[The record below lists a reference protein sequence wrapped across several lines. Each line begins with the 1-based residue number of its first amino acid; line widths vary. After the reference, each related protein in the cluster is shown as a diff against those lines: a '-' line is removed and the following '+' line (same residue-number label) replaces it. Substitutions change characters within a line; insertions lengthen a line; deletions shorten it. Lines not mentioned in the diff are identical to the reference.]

1 MTNPAPIRCSRP
13 SEEGYILIAAIF
25 LLALFTI
32 ALAVALPKIS
42 KEIQRDRELETMHR
56 GKQYARAVKLYYKKF
71 GAYPPNVDALVKPTN
86 NIRFL
91 RKKYV
96 DPTTRKEDWKP
107 VRFGQNKAPTVMG
120 FFGQAIGGVGG
131 CPPNPLGTTTSQNG
145 LSSAGIGGSPNT
157 STIGGTPGT
166 STGSSS
172 NCGPTGLDTS
182 SDTSTSASGTPPTDP
197 NAANANTTTG
207 STTSSTTGSA
217 TGPTFG
223 GAGIIGFSP
232 NSPKQSIL
240 VYKKKNHYNEWEF
253 VYDPIAEQMMQ
264 QGGNTGTIGNPAS
277 STTTPI
283 GGGSGIGS
291 GSGSGSGIG
300 SGSGSGSGSGGSTSG
315 TNPGGTSSTTPS
327 TPQSPSTP
335 Q

>member
-1 MTNPAPIRCSRP
+1 V
-13 SEEGYILIAAIF
+13 AIF
-25 LLALFTI
+25 MLALFTI
-32 ALAVALPKIS
+32 ALAVALPKMA

-86 NIRFL
+86 KIRFL

-96 DPTTRKEDWKP
+96 DPTTGKEDWKP

-131 CPPNPLGTTTSQNG
+131 CPPNPLGGNTSQG
-145 LSSAGIGGSPNT
+145 TLSSGGIGGSSNS

-172 NCGPTGLDTS
+172 NCATTGLNTS
-182 SDTSTSASGTPPTDP
+182 SDTSSSASGTPPADP
-197 NAANANTTTG
+197 NAANATTTTG
-207 STTSSTTGSA
+207 STTGSTTGTT
-217 TGPTFG
+217 TGSTTGLSGQTIG

-253 VYDPIAEQMMQ
+253 VYDPIAEQMLQ
-264 QGGNTGTIGNPAS
+264 QGGNAANMAGF
-277 STTTPI
+277 
-283 GGGSGIGS
+283 S
-291 GSGSGSGIG
+291 GSSGTATGSGSGIG
-300 SGSGSGSGSGGSTSG
+300 TTSGSGPSSGFGGSTS
-315 TNPGGTSSTTPS
+315 TSNPGGTSPTTPS
-327 TPQSPSTP
+327 TPP